1 MTKTVI
7 EKVRE
12 YILKCPLLDELARLN
27 VDYLGV
33 EPVEYTID
41 SQPTTPVL
49 KRYADG
55 GIIKQYTFVFGSRE
69 YYGADVLQNIENSG
83 FFERFAEWVEEQSK
97 KGNLPELEGNKQ
109 AISMEVLT
117 SGYLFNAS
125 EDSARYQ
132 IQCRLI
138 YYEE

>member
-1 MTKTVI
+1 MII

-49 KRYADG
+49 KRYTDG
-55 GIIKQYTFVFGSRE
+55 GVLKQYVFVFGSRE
-69 YYGADVLQNIENSG
+69 YYGPDVLQNLENNG
-83 FFERFAEWVEEQSK
+83 FFERFAEWVEEQSE
-97 KGNLPELEGNKQ
+97 KGNLPELGGNRK

-117 SGYLFNAS
+117 SGYLFSAS
-125 EDSARYQ
+125 EDNARYQ
-132 IQCRLI
+132 IQMRLI